1 MSNITQVI
9 NVDRILKTLKKGVH
23 GSDIDQLLSSTGP
36 FTLFAPTDL
45 AFEKLEKQVMEN
57 LLEPQNRAKLADLIN
72 NHIVSGKIV
81 FDNLKDGD
89 KLTTVNGKELLV
101 QVKNGA
107 VQIGE
112 VNVQQRDAKVSN
124 GVIHLTDTVL
134 V

>member
-9 NVDRILKTLKKGVH
+9 NVDKILKTLKKGVH
-23 GSDIDQLLSSTGP
+23 GSDLDQLLSSAGP
-36 FTLFAPTDL
+36 FTVFAPTDL
-45 AFEKLEKQVMEN
+45 AFEKLDKQVMET
-57 LLEPQNRAKLADLIN
+57 LLEPQHRAKLADLIN
-72 NHIVSGKIV
+72 NHIVNGKIV

-112 VNVQQRDAKVSN
+112 ITVTQRDAKISN
-124 GVIHLTDTVL
+124 GTMHLVDKVMQ
-134 V
+134 